1 MVPRGGL
8 LKAAVDKIQ
17 SFCSVFVY
25 FWGRTEFGVGG
36 KQKRVEK
43 RTLAAASTAF
53 CRENLA
59 KYSAVA
65 ASVNPINT

>member
-1 MVPRGGL
+1 MIILLCFCLLLVPRG
-8 LKAAVDKIQ
+8 A
-17 SFCSVFVY
+17 
-25 FWGRTEFGVGG
+25 FWVGG
-36 KQKRVEK
+36 RQKRVEK
-43 RTLAAASTAF
+43 QTLAAASTAF

>member
-1 MVPRGGL
+1 MSR
-8 LKAAVDKIQ
+8 
-17 SFCSVFVY
+17 
-25 FWGRTEFGVGG
+25 
-36 KQKRVEK
+36 QKRVEK
-43 RTLAAASTAF
+43 QTLAAASTAF

>member
-1 MVPRGGL
+1 M
-8 LKAAVDKIQ
+8 KAAVDKKR
-17 SFCSVFVY
+17 SFCFFLSTLRSARGTFEGS
-25 FWGRTEFGVGG
+25 GR
-36 KQKRVEK
+36 QKRVEK

-59 KYSAVA
+59 KYSVVA

>member
-1 MVPRGGL
+1 MRSARGTFEG
-8 LKAAVDKIQ
+8 
-17 SFCSVFVY
+17 S
-25 FWGRTEFGVGG
+25 GR
-36 KQKRVEK
+36 QKRVEK

-59 KYSAVA
+59 KYSVVA

>member
-1 MVPRGGL
+1 M
-8 LKAAVDKIQ
+8 
-17 SFCSVFVY
+17 STS
-25 FWGRTEFGVGG
+25 GVALDLELG
-36 KQKRVEK
+36 VEK
-43 RTLAAASTAF
+43 QTLAAASTAF